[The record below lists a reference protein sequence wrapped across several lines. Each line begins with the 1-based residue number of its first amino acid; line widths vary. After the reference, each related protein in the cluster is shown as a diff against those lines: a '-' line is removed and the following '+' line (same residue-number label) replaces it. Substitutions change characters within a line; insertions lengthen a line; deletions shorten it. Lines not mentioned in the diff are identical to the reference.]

1 MLLSVNTHITGILS
15 YTSKVSTDFYFFS
28 GLVNKNPNM
37 MQNDSSAF
45 QLHDINGG
53 YLACCNLPID
63 VSTFPKNPKMN
74 TVMTPAPNSFLNW
87 LAFCVVLC
95 IDIDA
100 HMYSIRTNAPSNTP
114 SCPRCWQT

>member
-1 MLLSVNTHITGILS
+1 MWRIGMHEFRAQTTRPYAQNYINLKHYVLLSVNTHITGILS

-28 GLVNKNPNM
+28 GLANRNPNM

-74 TVMTPAPNSFLNW
+74 TVMTPAP
-87 LAFCVVLC
+87 
-95 IDIDA
+95 
-100 HMYSIRTNAPSNTP
+100 
-114 SCPRCWQT
+114 